1 MAEPREIR
9 CYEYVNRPYDRIA
22 KILKSD
28 PVGLFRRATTAASE
42 RAENVAAKLK
52 VSVAGFE
59 IGKDVN
65 VEVTSVDDSVHAP
78 GEHVG
83 PAIALGVRWVAASAA
98 AFFPAMRAELR
109 IYPLSADETQ
119 LDLVGSYTPP
129 GGLLGSAADA
139 LAGHRIAQAS
149 VHRFL
154 EEVAARLSADLA

>member
-1 MAEPREIR
+1 MAEQKEIR

-22 KILKSD
+22 QVLRND
-28 PVGLFRRATTAASE
+28 AVGLFHRATTAAGA

-52 VSVAGFE
+52 INVAGFE
-59 IGKDVN
+59 IGKDVK
-65 VEVTSVDDSVHAP
+65 VELVSLDDTVHAP

-83 PAIALGVRWVAASAA
+83 PATALGLRWVAASAA
-98 AFFPAMRAELR
+98 AFFPSMRAELH

-139 LAGHRIAQAS
+139 IAGRRIAEAS

-154 EEVAARLSADLA
+154 EEIAARLSADLA

>member
-1 MAEPREIR
+1 MAEPKEIR
-9 CYEYVNRPYDRIA
+9 CYEYVNRPYEGIA
-22 KILKSD
+22 QILKSD
-28 PVGLFRRATTAASE
+28 PVGLFHRATTAASE

-52 VSVAGFE
+52 ISVAGFE
-59 IGKDVN
+59 IGKDVK
-65 VEVTSVDDSVHAP
+65 VEITSLDDTVHPP
-78 GEHVG
+78 GEHIG
-83 PAIALGVRWVAASAA
+83 PAITLGVRWVAASAA
-98 AFFPAMRAELR
+98 AFFPAMSAELR